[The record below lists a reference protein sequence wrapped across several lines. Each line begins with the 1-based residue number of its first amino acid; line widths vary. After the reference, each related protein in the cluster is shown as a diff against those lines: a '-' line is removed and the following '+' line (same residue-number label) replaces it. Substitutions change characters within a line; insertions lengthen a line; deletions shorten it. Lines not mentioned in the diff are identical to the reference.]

1 MPDGKWIEGLTPEM
15 PVADAARVVLAA
27 RFGVVAHYL
36 PLAAERPHEDIEY
49 VHQLRVGTRRAA
61 AALRVFADHLPKKSR
76 KAARRRLRTVRQAA
90 GAARDWDVFLAGLGD
105 VPAMKAAAGKPALD
119 FLRGYCLAERAAVQV
134 PLLEAAEEAGPWFA
148 DAAQGLADHVKG
160 EVAEEHT
167 LGNLAGQHL
176 HDHFVE
182 FTAAIAAD
190 PDDPAALHQ
199 VRIAAKRLRY
209 EMEIFAACAAPPL
222 REQLYPAVEA
232 LQELLGG
239 TQDAAVAVERLE
251 NLRDRVKA
259 NLPDEWKRIS
269 PGVTGLLRAFRSRVK
284 SAPAAFRKW
293 RARWESLMKQY
304 PLASLLP
311 GTSATAIA

>member
-49 VHQLRVGTRRAA
+49 VHQLRVGTRRAG
-61 AALRVFADHLPKKSR
+61 AALRIFADDLPKKPR

-90 GAARDWDVFLAGLGD
+90 GAARDWDVFLSGLGD
-105 VPAMKAAAGKPALD
+105 VAASKLAGGKPAID
-119 FLRGYCLAERAAVQV
+119 FLRGYGLFERVAVQSHLV
-134 PLLEAAEEAGPWFA
+134 EAAAETGRWFA
-148 DAAQGLADHVKG
+148 DAAQDLADQVKG
-160 EVAEEHT
+160 PGGEENSF
-167 LGNLAGQHL
+167 GDLAGRHL

-182 FTAAIAAD
+182 FTAAVAAD
-190 PDDPAALHQ
+190 PAEPTALHE

-259 NLPDEWKRIS
+259 NLPDEWRRVS

-284 SAPAAFRKW
+284 SAPSAFRKW
-293 RARWESLMKQY
+293 RAKWESLMKQY